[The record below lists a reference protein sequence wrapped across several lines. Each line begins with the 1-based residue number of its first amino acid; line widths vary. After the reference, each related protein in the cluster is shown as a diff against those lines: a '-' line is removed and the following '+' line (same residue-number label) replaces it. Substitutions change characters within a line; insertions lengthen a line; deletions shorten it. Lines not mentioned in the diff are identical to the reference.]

1 MHLTDC
7 GMDTIAYLP
16 NPENLSMMT
25 NVTKSHSCYTVT
37 TAKTL
42 SSQISLPCNKN
53 NKRND
58 VAATKFLLSSL
69 VPALRSKT
77 KEKMEDED
85 LFHVVWLQHTRTIQS
100 MSIERFEDL
109 KAAVKA
115 RNLSQYAGKNLDALA
130 ADYQKDAQELTT
142 AGQ

>member
-1 MHLTDC
+1 
-7 GMDTIAYLP
+7 
-16 NPENLSMMT
+16 
-25 NVTKSHSCYTVT
+25 
-37 TAKTL
+37 
-42 SSQISLPCNKN
+42 
-53 NKRND
+53 
-58 VAATKFLLSSL
+58 
-69 VPALRSKT
+69 
-77 KEKMEDED
+77 
-85 LFHVVWLQHTRTIQS
+85 